1 VSPAPEHLELRRV
14 FAAYPTGVAAVAA
27 LVDGVPQGIAASS
40 FVSVSLEPP
49 LVSVCVAHTSTTW
62 PALRLAPRL
71 GISVLA
77 AHQELASRQ
86 LSACDSARFAALSW
100 RATDDGAVRIC
111 GSSAWLDCSI
121 ERQIPAGDHDI
132 VLLRVRD
139 VGAADG
145 EVPPL
150 VFHGSSYR
158 RLQPRCGDGDRA
170 RGGDLARGDS
180 DRARGGDLDG
190 ARGEASG
197 RLRAG

>member
-1 VSPAPEHLELRRV
+1 
-14 FAAYPTGVAAVAA
+14 
-27 LVDGVPQGIAASS
+27 
-40 FVSVSLEPP
+40 
-49 LVSVCVAHTSTTW
+49 
-62 PALRLAPRL
+62 
-71 GISVLA
+71 VLA

-86 LSACDSARFAALSW
+86 LSARDSARFAALSW

-111 GSSAWLDCSI
+111 GASAWLDCSI
-121 ERQIPAGDHDI
+121 EQQIPAGDHDI

-158 RLQPRCGDGDRA
+158 RLQPRCGDSDRAHGGDSDRVHSGDLDRA
-170 RGGDLARGDS
+170 RG
-180 DRARGGDLDG
+180 
-190 ARGEASG
+190 EAPS